1 MSEGK
6 SELVFAVLADEWHFR
21 LECGVKNVMAVH
33 EAMSDGNFSG
43 ADAAPALFAAWDY
56 RNNLQR
62 EFRGMLDSYFAQ
74 VQEEEKGRKEAAQCP
89 QTS

>member
-6 SELVFAVLADEWHFR
+6 SELVFAVQADEWHFR

-56 RNNLQR
+56 LNNLQR
-62 EFRGMLDSYFAQ
+62 EFREMLDKYFE
-74 VQEEEKGRKEAAQCP
+74 QEKRKESP
-89 QTS
+89 